1 MITLSVYTTHT
12 NGILS
17 WTWMSPC
24 QWISIL
30 WTESNQSCV
39 YAQHL
44 EKLNWD
50 PDPWRLTLIGCWHY
64 SNSQPN
70 QNTEREWT
78 SATLI
83 LATQII
89 TLKHHGLKPHHSQAP
104 CHTRDQNI
112 HSRFDHH
119 GGRTSSGWQDGITQK
134 GSSSTIG
141 IALMP
146 THVFYW
152 YSFVSNQCSVTVM
165 RIWYP
170 IPYIWRYFIV
180 KPSNSGLLVHMY

>member
-1 MITLSVYTTHT
+1 MDSTDNSSWLHCTEDHPEEGTKVEKGWHPGILKPYDYLSVYTTHT
-12 NGILS
+12 NSILS

-24 QWISIL
+24 QWISIM

-119 GGRTSSGWQDGITQK
+119 GGRTSSGWQDVITQ
-134 GSSSTIG
+134 TE
-141 IALMP
+141 
-146 THVFYW
+146 
-152 YSFVSNQCSVTVM
+152 
-165 RIWYP
+165 
-170 IPYIWRYFIV
+170 
-180 KPSNSGLLVHMY
+180 